1 MVKLP
6 DRKPLDR
13 TNDVPPP
20 SGEDHA
26 CKCGKRMIVRVDST
40 NRHQGNLEWQWWCGC
55 GRTEQGGRWHPFTA
69 EESAAARWEAENA
82 VTAVEAPVRL
92 VPADCP
98 HDRKTVADG
107 GWTCAD
113 CGAVGTIPAISDLM
127 AEMQPEWRDRWCDDE
142 ACKCDGCAPNKGG
155 LLALGFAKDRW
166 QAWVHEQAMREFQVW
181 TEGRLDGGS
190 AHVPQHLGTA
200 RAASFEEACKAVLTA
215 RGEAQDGPLHETH
228 DAAVA
233 PLHAAI
239 KAAQED
245 WQKNQEA
252 ARQASKRALAEWHAK
267 LAEAGRILVQS

>member
-1 MVKLP
+1 MKLKTP
-6 DRKPLDR
+6 DR

-69 EESAAARWEAENA
+69 EESAVARWEAENA
-82 VTAVEAPVRL
+82 APAVEAPARL

-113 CGAVGTIPAISDLM
+113 CGASGTIPAIADLM
-127 AEMQPEWRDRWCDDE
+127 AQMPEQWRDRWCSEE
-142 ACKCDGCAPNKGG
+142 ACGCDGCAPNNGQ
-155 LLALGFAKDRW
+155 LRFWGFAEDQWK
-166 QAWVHEQAMREFQVW
+166 AWRHEHSLRDFDVW
-181 TEGRLDGGS
+181 TEGRLDGGR
-190 AHVPQHLGTA
+190 AYVPQHLGTA
-200 RAASFEEACKAVLTA
+200 RAATFDEACAVVLA
-215 RGEAQDGPLHETH
+215 AHGEAYDGPLHETH

-233 PLHAAI
+233 PLADAI
-239 KAAQED
+239 KAAAEQ
-245 WQKNQEA
+245 WQKDQEA
-252 ARQASKRALAEWHAK
+252 AREASERALAEWHAK
-267 LAEAGRILVQS
+267 LKSASSATA